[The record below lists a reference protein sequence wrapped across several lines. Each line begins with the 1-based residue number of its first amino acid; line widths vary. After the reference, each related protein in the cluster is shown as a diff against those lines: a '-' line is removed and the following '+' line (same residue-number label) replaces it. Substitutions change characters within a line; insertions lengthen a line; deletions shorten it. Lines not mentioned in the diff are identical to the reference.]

1 MESVRQ
7 SCRPKH
13 QVLTLKCYPR
23 YQKGVQEVK
32 PNSSELSYLL
42 YYVSTRRSK
51 LTKVGA
57 FLEKRA
63 ARDVWRRR
71 LGNVQVTLQILSAL
85 IEKLPR
91 DLLIYARYVLT
102 VIATVLQ
109 SNDISMVEDSI
120 ATFEAFC
127 HHQDMAAL
135 AAEQEIAKQYREV
148 VRTYAAFADANPSA
162 FSKVPRSPPVTF
174 RWRNAGLRAMRAVVS
189 SEGLTADGG
198 ESLRIVLPVIL
209 ENLYTGEVDVLDHL
223 QSRLQEP
230 ETNEPDPARRRRVSV
245 ATVQTVDTANGDAAL
260 ASQSAADV
268 DRKAEMDVR
277 LLALRCLERVVV
289 SGSNRGQ
296 IRIATSVV
304 LRFILSKGPIR
315 AKEDEKA
322 GEKGTT
328 ESWATSLIEL
338 IAKWCPVQVRFV
350 ILVAAMELL
359 SEIHP
364 TEKVLEKPF
373 TIVYLIDWLVKSQ
386 VNMIGLSV
394 MDVLLGLM
402 RYISLLVEPENKG
415 TTGNGASEK
424 PDQTVNHAPVLS
436 GQRKELLSLLQ
447 ICIGNL
453 TTHIYYGDQV
463 LDLVKAILSRFK
475 SSATHEPI
483 AEEPSGQSDT
493 ATARNPE
500 VSNNGFSR
508 APAKVAALK
517 SITNILIVANL
528 RRPMAAAGVESRDRI
543 GIDAWDGTQWLLRA
557 PEREVRYAYADA
569 FLSWLKFET
578 NKCDL
583 KFKDENEKRSGSMR
597 KREMPENSELSD
609 KRNASSTVGPRE
621 QATLVTQSNF
631 LRLLHLTIY
640 DIALENSSEESEIL
654 LLHLLLTNLIEN
666 LGVNSVR
673 FGLPMILKLQDDAE
687 NVDAQRSL
695 GAKVNIASLGYGY
708 LWALSEKF
716 DLEVLKVGSEIVH
729 EIERRRRLG
738 LWFEKIRLPPVSL
751 DNIIAASDTTI
762 NGDRSGSPSQL
773 RPFRSS
779 IQELVDRIE
788 DSYNS
793 SMSASSPSHS
803 PPRSPTRNFGVPA
816 FGHGMSSSTT
826 QSSLPSSVKEQMLS
840 SWSREACLAAV
851 EQESAKAM
859 SLNGSRA
866 GNMAVRNHVQVNG
879 DSTPSISYSPI
890 YAHQGDAAGTGAG
903 ASPAQFRRE
912 SVSEFVGTPTGS
924 SSKGS
929 PVRVNE
935 LRRVLSVNENKG
947 RRLSPLRGRLDA
959 SNGSIVSSS
968 SESIVSGNF
977 SVSDMDEDGTSLR
990 RQSTRGQSVFN
1001 DDGMDTPRAS
1011 TAVLSGS
1018 GSQPERSRASPK
1030 ADANEI
1036 PPVPPLP
1043 PNLSIPGCFP
1053 NDSQRS
1059 LSSGERPTSAP
1070 GGKKPFINGIAGA
1083 LYSRD
1088 HNTLDKRKSRSING
1102 LAAEASADDAGLQYL
1117 EANGN
1122 GEMSDDSDRRDIEK
1136 LLDGFLSP
1144 DSGGLSNGGALSAM
1158 GRDQR
1163 RYLGRRGITGGIG
1176 RPPY

>member
-1 MESVRQ
+1 
-7 SCRPKH
+7 
-13 QVLTLKCYPR
+13 
-23 YQKGVQEVK
+23 
-32 PNSSELSYLL
+32 
-42 YYVSTRRSK
+42 
-51 LTKVGA
+51 
-57 FLEKRA
+57 
-63 ARDVWRRR
+63 
-71 LGNVQVTLQILSAL
+71 
-85 IEKLPR
+85 
-91 DLLIYARYVLT
+91 
-102 VIATVLQ
+102 
-109 SNDISMVEDSI
+109 MVEDSI
-120 ATFEAFC
+120 ATFETFC
-127 HHQDMAAL
+127 HYQDMAAL

-162 FSKVPRSPPVTF
+162 FSKVPRSPPVTL

-189 SEGLTADGG
+189 SEGLAADGG

-209 ENLYTGEVDVLDHL
+209 ENLYTGESDVLDHL
-223 QSRLQEP
+223 QTRLQEP
-230 ETNEPDPARRRRVSV
+230 ETAEPDPARRRRVSV
-245 ATVQTVDTANGDAAL
+245 ATVQTVDTANGDAAV

-315 AKEDEKA
+315 ADEDEKG

-328 ESWATSLIEL
+328 ENWATSLIEL

-424 PDQTVNHAPVLS
+424 QDQTVNHAPVLS

-475 SSATHEPI
+475 SSATPEPI
-483 AEEPSGQSDT
+483 SEQPLGGQSDA
-493 ATARNPE
+493 ATAPNFE

-517 SITNILIVANL
+517 SITNILVVANL

-557 PEREVRYAYADA
+557 PERDVRYAYADA

-578 NKCDL
+578 NKSDL
-583 KFKDENEKRSGSMR
+583 KLKDENEKRPSSMR
-597 KREMPENSELSD
+597 KREAQENGELPG
-609 KRNASSTVGPRE
+609 KRTASSTFGPRE

-631 LRLLHLTIY
+631 LRLFHLTIY
-640 DIALENSSEESEIL
+640 DIALENASEESEIL
-654 LLHLLLTNLIEN
+654 LLHLLLANLIEN
-666 LGVNSVR
+666 LGINSVR

-687 NVDAQRSL
+687 NADAHHSL

-708 LWALSEKF
+708 LWALSDKF
-716 DLEVLKVGSEIVH
+716 DLDVFRVGSEIGH
-729 EIERRRRLG
+729 EIERRRQLG
-738 LWFEKIRLPPVSL
+738 LWFEKIRLPPMPL
-751 DNIIAASDTTI
+751 DNILAASGTTI

-773 RPFRSS
+773 KPFRSS
-779 IQELVDRIE
+779 IQELVDRIA
-788 DSYNS
+788 DAYDS
-793 SMSASSPSHS
+793 SMSASSPAHS
-803 PPRSPTRNFGVPA
+803 PPSSPSRNLGIPA
-816 FGHGMSSSTT
+816 FGHAMSSSTT

-840 SWSREACLAAV
+840 AWSREACLAAV

-859 SLNGSRA
+859 SLSGSRA
-866 GNMAVRNHVQVNG
+866 GNMTVRNHVQMNG

-890 YAHQGDAAGTGAG
+890 YAHQGDAAGIGAG
-903 ASPAQFRRE
+903 VSPTQFRRE
-912 SVSEFVGTPTGS
+912 SVSELAGTPTAS

-947 RRLSPLRGRLDA
+947 RRLSPLRGCLDA
-959 SNGSIVSSS
+959 SNGSIISSS

-1030 ADANEI
+1030 PDANEI

-1053 NDSQRS
+1053 NDSPRS
-1059 LSSGERPTSAP
+1059 LSPGERPTSAP
-1070 GGKKPFINGIAGA
+1070 GGKKPFINGKAGA
-1083 LYSRD
+1083 FYSRD
-1088 HNTLDKRKSRSING
+1088 NNTLDKRKSRSING
-1102 LAAEASADDAGLQYL
+1102 LAAEAGIDGAGLQYL
-1117 EANGN
+1117 DANGN

-1144 DSGGLSNGGALSAM
+1144 DNGGLSNGGTISAV